1 PLCKFLELAKS
12 SKNFLFERCR
22 TPFLGF
28 PHTPFLPV
36 ESDKRVYRQSQTVS
50 PKGETVLAQKGRI
63 CPTEGDKGRFRA
75 NVR

>member
-1 PLCKFLELAKS
+1 MGAGFFYADAEKKPYVPFPHTFGAIGNDAQNSVSKKYFAPLCKFLELAKS

-36 ESDKRVYRQSQTVS
+36 ESD
-50 PKGETVLAQKGRI
+50 
-63 CPTEGDKGRFRA
+63 
-75 NVR
+75 